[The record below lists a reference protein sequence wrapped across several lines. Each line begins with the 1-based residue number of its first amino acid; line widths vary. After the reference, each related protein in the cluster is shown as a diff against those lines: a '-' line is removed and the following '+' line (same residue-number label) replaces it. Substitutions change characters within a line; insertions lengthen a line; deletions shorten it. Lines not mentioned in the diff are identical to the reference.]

1 MKKIKN
7 FLLIMLF
14 NDMVMKTKIKVITM
28 MAVMMS
34 CMSANAQ
41 VSVNGIEVFSKLTK
55 NEVFEKFGQPEE
67 YEIQDSGDNGVDEW
81 YHYGENL
88 LHFNE
93 NYFIGFSICDKNF
106 VVNLDGLE
114 RDVKVGDK
122 LSVLEPL
129 ETHYMDWFEKDWY
142 CVCFEDE
149 QVIIKVNNGV
159 ITCISFSTDSSM
171 GWYDHEN

>member
-1 MKKIKN
+1 MI
-7 FLLIMLF
+7 
-14 NDMVMKTKIKVITM
+14 MKTKIKVITM
-28 MAVMMS
+28 LTVLKS

-41 VSVNGIEVFSKLTK
+41 VSVNGIKVFSKLAK
-55 NEVFEKFGQPEE
+55 NEVFEKFGQPDE
-67 YEIQDSGDNGVDEW
+67 YKRQDSGDNGVNEW
-81 YHYGENL
+81 YHYGENFL
-88 LHFNE
+88 TFKE
-93 NYFIGFSICDKNF
+93 NYFIEFTVCDKNF

-159 ITCISFSTDSSM
+159 ITCISFSTDSST